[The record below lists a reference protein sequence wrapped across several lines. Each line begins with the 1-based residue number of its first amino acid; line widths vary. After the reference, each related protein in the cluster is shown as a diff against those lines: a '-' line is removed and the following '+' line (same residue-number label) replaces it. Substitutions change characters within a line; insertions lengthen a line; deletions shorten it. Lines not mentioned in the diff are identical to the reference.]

1 MTPIDWKQF
10 HVARFAFRNGCKAT
24 TPRGV
29 ARWLNNTTAKQCLA
43 RLHGGRA
50 QEMRPAETRTP
61 WKDPRRTSF
70 ALKDHD
76 LEWRMESE
84 ALSVKGERRRVIHS
98 RYPTANRLM
107 KKPSIT
113 AAITRRG
120 KYTSNQ
126 NLLQYYSE
134 VITYRSQRAVEIR
147 DYDTLNGKSST
158 LVAPNGYSLLVDE
171 IYKAEQRVCGI
182 YISTNTGLPIALLM
196 GSELKK
202 PNAQDRINELC
213 TKHKLLN

>member
-1 MTPIDWKQF
+1 
-10 HVARFAFRNGCKAT
+10 
-24 TPRGV
+24 
-29 ARWLNNTTAKQCLA
+29 
-43 RLHGGRA
+43 
-50 QEMRPAETRTP
+50 
-61 WKDPRRTSF
+61 
-70 ALKDHD
+70 
-76 LEWRMESE
+76 
-84 ALSVKGERRRVIHS
+84 
-98 RYPTANRLM
+98 M

-113 AAITRRG
+113 TAITRRG

-182 YISTNTGLPIALLM
+182 YIRTNTGLPIARLM

>member
-10 HVARFAFRNGCKAT
+10 YVSRFAFANGCKAE

-29 ARWLNNTTAKQCLA
+29 VRWINNTTAKQCLA
-43 RLHGGRA
+43 RLNGGWA
-50 QEMRPAETRTP
+50 QEMRPTEARTP

-70 ALKDHD
+70 ALKDYD
-76 LEWRMESE
+76 LEWRMEDE

-98 RYPTANRLM
+98 RCPSRNRFLKNPNITTTTAR
-107 KKPSIT
+107 S
-113 AAITRRG
+113 G
-120 KYTSNQ
+120 KWTSNK
-126 NLLQYYSE
+126 NTLQYYSE
-134 VITYRSQRAVEIR
+134 IITYRSQRAVEIR
-147 DYDTLNGKSST
+147 DYGTLNGKPVT
-158 LVAPNGYSLLVDE
+158 LVAPKGYALLVDSS
-171 IYKAEQRVCGI
+171 YKSDRTDCI
-182 YISTNTGLPIALLM
+182 YIRSNTGLPIARIE